1 MTPARKLQLKKIHA
15 RKKQKQLMS
24 EPKKQA
30 QLNPEVNVSFDRK
43 GDTITITTIQTF
55 KGEQAEALVSKMISD
70 IDQYEAN
77 IANQAKQR
85 DGVKEFLKKVTT
97 EAAPVIAGA
106 DNVIDFPT
114 QNGTP
119 APQS

>member
-1 MTPARKLQLKKIHA
+1 
-15 RKKQKQLMS
+15 MS